1 LTDALSARATS
12 AAPTFFKTF
21 RHPHTKEGYI
31 DGALYHNNPIR
42 IAVDESKLIWPDTK
56 DSPPDI
62 LLSIGTGQHGKDT
75 DVFADAVRYDS
86 RRAHI
91 RQMLHQVKPTPK
103 KKRSIPGLGA
113 LSEWESLWTV
123 FKKRSE
129 SALDAELAW
138 REFHKAVPHATM
150 DRYVRVNPSTIRPT
164 PRMDDK
170 SQVFSLHEEIKAG
183 LDMPHMKTTITEIAH
198 RLIASSFYFHK
209 PGPSRHNDGRV
220 TVQGKSSRAMMN
232 IQADID

>member
-1 LTDALSARATS
+1 M
-12 AAPTFFKTF
+12 
-21 RHPHTKEGYI
+21 
-31 DGALYHNNPIR
+31 
-42 IAVDESKLIWPDTK
+42 
-56 DSPPDI
+56 
-62 LLSIGTGQHGKDT
+62 SIGTGQHGKDT

-123 FKKRSE
+123 FKRRSE

-138 REFHKAVPHATM
+138 REFHKAVPRATM
-150 DRYVRVNPSTIRPT
+150 DRYIRVNPSTKGPT
-164 PRMDDK
+164 PKMDDK
-170 SQVFSLHEEIKAG
+170 SQVASLHEEIKAG
-183 LDMPHMKTTITEIAH
+183 LDMPRMETTIREIAH

-209 PGPSRHNDGRV
+209 SGPSRHSDGRV
-220 TVQGKSSRAMMN
+220 TVQGKFNCAKT
-232 IQADID
+232 DIHEYQS